1 LLILGIV
8 IHQAKCL
15 LAFLLI
21 VLTGHTGLRAQ
32 NIGYYRADY
41 FKSYVT
47 ANRSGRLVSE
57 NEVYVKALRPNA
69 GVDIVF
75 NKLQVI
81 QNFHVYSRYV
91 DSDNY
96 FEIEPVAE
104 MTGAETDENYS
115 GMSRLIVYLPDTSNY
130 KIIYSLE
137 ADDPML
143 AGILNPV
150 DENFDSLRYIYKIPE
165 KYRLLYKIDGD
176 SSRILH
182 TMDKKTEEFVI
193 YPKIKMEDYVM
204 FASMEQ
210 FQMPVQT
217 NLRVLILPA
226 ENVSDPEKYFAD
238 WYFRSLHDNNF
249 LDDASRRFADSI
261 CNGITDSLEIM
272 KTIFAYVNQKINY
285 IGLFDTWN
293 AFIPQNVNKVLQKR
307 FGDCK
312 NMANLLT
319 SLLQY
324 KGIRAYY
331 GITAS
336 VYYPVEM
343 DFPCLAS
350 GDHAI
355 CVVRCGGQWYFL
367 DATNKLMLEMRP
379 PGYIQGRTVL
389 VLDESGPFYL
399 KIPLLPVSQNI
410 SSLRFDLYCD
420 SAGISGTFESHNS
433 NYFRQNLLDMY
444 YNAGNPVFSK
454 MLPQLVIGVGFHYN
468 TTNIGYTITDTS
480 FDIGGRIEMPEDMIT
495 RLQNQHLALFP
506 GFITVPAALTMSN
519 RKFDM
524 VTTEPIKGIGSYHF
538 TFDHDVK
545 LAEKGPVVYRKDGI
559 VFEFSTVQSGPREIV
574 IETVYELQYPVY
586 RVSDLDNLNECSAL
600 IYNTMRD
607 AIELE

>member
-1 LLILGIV
+1 LGIV
-8 IHQAKCL
+8 IYQAKCL
-15 LAFLLI
+15 LRILI
-21 VLTGHTGLRAQ
+21 LVISVHTGLRAQ
-32 NIGYYRADY
+32 DVGYYRADY
-41 FKSYVT
+41 FKSFVT

-69 GVDIVF
+69 GIDIVF

-81 QNFHVYSRYV
+81 QNFHVFSRYEN
-91 DSDNY
+91 SDNY

-115 GMSRLIVYLPDTSNY
+115 GMSRLIVYLPDTGYY

-150 DENFDSLRYIYKIPE
+150 DENYDSLRYIYKIPD
-165 KYRLLYKIDGD
+165 KYRLLYRIDGD

-182 TMDKKTEEFVI
+182 SMNKKTEEFVI

-204 FASMEQ
+204 FSTMEQ
-210 FQMPVQT
+210 FQMPVHS

-226 ENVSDPEKYFAD
+226 EYVSNPEKYFVD
-238 WYFRSLHDNNF
+238 WYFRSLQDNNV
-249 LDDASRRFADSI
+249 LNEASMRFADSI
-261 CNGITDSLEIM
+261 CYGMNDSLEIM
-272 KTIFAYVNQKINY
+272 KTIFSYVNQKINY

-324 KGIRAYY
+324 KGIKAYY

-367 DATNKLMLEMRP
+367 DATNKLMLELRP
-379 PGYIQGRTVL
+379 PGYIQGRNVL
-389 VLDESGPFYL
+389 VMDESAPFYL
-399 KIPLLPVSQNI
+399 KVPLLPVNQNL

-433 NYFRQNLLDMY
+433 NYFRQNLMDMY
-444 YNAGNPVFSK
+444 YSAGNPVFSK
-454 MLPQLVIGVGFHYN
+454 MLPQLVIGVSFLYS
-468 TTNIGYTITDTS
+468 TNNVRYTITDSS
-480 FDIGGRIEMPEDMIT
+480 FDIEGRIEMTQEMIVE
-495 RLQNQHLALFP
+495 LQNKRMALFP
-506 GFITVPAALTMSN
+506 GFISVPAALTMSN

-524 VTTEPIKGIGSYHF
+524 VTSEPIKGIGSYHF
-538 TFDHDVK
+538 TFDHDIK
-545 LAEKGPVVYRKDGI
+545 LAEKGPVVYREDGI
-559 VFEFSTVQSGPREIV
+559 AFEFSTIQNGPREIV
-574 IETVYELQYPVY
+574 VESLYELQYPVY
-586 RVSDLDNLNECSAL
+586 RVSDLGHLIECSAL
-600 IYNTMRD
+600 IYHTMRD

>member
-1 LLILGIV
+1 M
-8 IHQAKCL
+8 IHRTKCI
-15 LAFLLI
+15 LAFLI
-21 VLTGHTGLRAQ
+21 IALTGQTGLHSQ
-32 NIGYYRADY
+32 DIGYYDAKY
-41 FKSYVT
+41 YKSFVT

-57 NEVYVKALRPNA
+57 NEVYVKSLRPNA
-69 GVDIVF
+69 GIDIVF

-81 QNFHVYSRYV
+81 KNFHVYSRYIN
-91 DSDNY
+91 SQNY
-96 FEIEPVAE
+96 FEIKPVAE
-104 MTGAETDENYS
+104 LTGAETDENYS
-115 GMSRLIVYLPDTSNY
+115 GTSRLIVYLPDTGFY
-130 KIIYSLE
+130 KIIYTLE

-176 SSRILH
+176 SSCILH
-182 TMDKKTEEFVI
+182 SLNKKTEEFVI

-204 FASMEQ
+204 FASMDQ
-210 FQMPVQT
+210 FQMPVYS

-226 ENVSDPEKYFAD
+226 EYESDPEKYFAD
-238 WYFRSLHDNNF
+238 WYFRSLHDNNV
-249 LDDASRRFADSI
+249 LNDASMRFADSI
-261 CNGITDSLEIM
+261 CSGITDSLEIV
-272 KTIFAYVNQKINY
+272 KTIFSYVNQKINY

-324 KGIRAYY
+324 KGIKAYY

-355 CVVRCGGQWYFL
+355 CVVRCSGQWYFL
-367 DATNKLMLEMRP
+367 DATNKLMLELRP

-389 VLDESGPFYL
+389 VLDESDPFYL
-399 KIPLLPVSQNI
+399 KVPLLPVSQNL
-410 SSLRFDLYCD
+410 SSLRLDLFCD
-420 SAGISGTFESHNS
+420 SAGIGGTFESHNS
-433 NYFRQNLLDMY
+433 NFFRQNLLDMY
-444 YNAGNPVFSK
+444 YSMGNPVFFK
-454 MLPQLVIGVGFHYN
+454 MLPQLVIGVHFHYN
-468 TTNIGYTITDTS
+468 TNNVSYIISDTS
-480 FDIGGRIEMPEDMIT
+480 FDIQGRIDMPEEVIMK
-495 RLQNQHLALFP
+495 LQNQRLALFP
-506 GFITVPAALTMSN
+506 GFVTVPSALNVSN

-524 VTTEPIKGIGSYHF
+524 VTTQPSKCSYHYHF
-538 TFDHDVK
+538 TFDHDVD
-545 LAEKGPVVYRKDGI
+545 LAEKDPVAYRKDGI
-559 VFEFSTVQSGPREIV
+559 AFEFSVVQIGPREIM
-574 IETVYELQYPVY
+574 IETSYEFEYTVY
-586 RVSDLDNLNECSAL
+586 RVSDLDYLNECSAL
-600 IYNTMRD
+600 IYHTLRD